1 MKKLY
6 GQFTEDEKEM
16 INTILHGINTKSVR
30 ITFHTRSRMK
40 EKDISFKDLFGV
52 FTNYQIIELHEKD
65 GDIRVL
71 LRGNKRDALGRN
83 TCCSYSVSSNTI
95 ITTYKNS
102 FADNHYTLDCNN
114 YINTDISKL
123 LKPYYKIN

>member
-6 GQFTEDEKEM
+6 GQFTEDEKKM
-16 INTILHGINTKSVR
+16 INTILQGINTKSVR
-30 ITFHTRSRMK
+30 ITFHAKSRMK
-40 EKDISFKDLFGV
+40 EKDISFTDLFGV

-71 LRGNKRDALGRN
+71 LRGNKRDTLGRN

-95 ITTYKNS
+95 VTTYKNS
-102 FADNHYTLDCNN
+102 FEDNHYTLDCNN
-114 YINTDISKL
+114 YIDVDVSKL
-123 LKPYYKIN
+123 LKPYVN

>member
-16 INTILHGINTKSVR
+16 INTILKGIDTKSVR
-30 ITFHTRSRMK
+30 ITFHTKSRMK
-40 EKDISFKDLFGV
+40 EKDISFRDLFGI
-52 FTNYQIIELHEKD
+52 FKNYQIIELHEKD

-71 LRGNKRDALGRN
+71 LRGVFKDAFKRN
-83 TCCSYSVSSNTI
+83 TCCSYSISSNTI

-102 FADNHYTLDCNN
+102 FVDNHYTLDYNN
-114 YINTDISKL
+114 YIDTDISKL
-123 LKPYYKIN
+123 LKPYVN

>member
-16 INTILHGINTKSVR
+16 INTILKGIDTKSVR
-30 ITFHTRSRMK
+30 ITFHTKSRMK
-40 EKDISFKDLFGV
+40 EKDISFRDLFGI
-52 FTNYQIIELHEKD
+52 FKNYQIIELHEKD

-71 LRGNKRDALGRN
+71 LRGIFRDTLGRN

-114 YINTDISKL
+114 YIDTDISKL